1 MWCYLDSGVADV
13 SGFAGAEDGPP
24 SPVQRPEQA
33 PPGDR
38 SRQVDE
44 GVAQVALA
52 PVFIRN

>member
-1 MWCYLDSGVADV
+1 M

-33 PPGDR
+33 PPSHR